1 MASFA
6 PLCPIHITIIQ
17 FIIMKLQLLRYSLH
31 VSVYYDSSNEWL
43 FVDWRGDLS
52 LSQVQA
58 GCLTIAQCFLERSYS
73 RILNNNSD
81 VTSMSANAPG
91 WLAEQYLPHLGLAGI
106 EYLAWVCAPSM
117 LVKHLTTEAVRQL
130 PAPTVNIFDDMAD
143 AYSWLQHTR
152 FAHLDAVAPLDAER
166 QAELASRVA
175 ELSEGLRRYRKV
187 ARLSVSPQ
195 RQH

>member
-1 MASFA
+1 ME
-6 PLCPIHITIIQ
+6 
-17 FIIMKLQLLRYSLH
+17 LQLLRNTLH

-43 FVDWRGDLS
+43 FVDWRGELS
-52 LSQVQA
+52 LARVQA
-58 GCLTIAQCFLERSYS
+58 GCLTIAQCFLERSYA
-73 RILNNNSD
+73 RILNNNCD
-81 VTSMSANAPG
+81 VTSMSANVPD
-91 WLAEQYLPHLGLAGI
+91 WLAGQFLPHLGLAGI

-130 PAPTVNIFDDMAD
+130 RAPMVNIFDDMAD

-152 FAHLDAVAPLDAER
+152 FAHLDAVAQPGPEQ

-175 ELSEGLRRYRKV
+175 ELSDGLRHYRKV
-187 ARLSVSPQ
+187 ARLSVGLQ

>member
-1 MASFA
+1 MR
-6 PLCPIHITIIQ
+6 
-17 FIIMKLQLLRYSLH
+17 LQLLRDTLH

-52 LSQVQA
+52 LSRVQA
-58 GCLTIAQCFLERSYS
+58 GCLTIAQCFLERSYA

-81 VTSMSANAPG
+81 VTSMSASVAG

-106 EYLAWVCAPSM
+106 EYLAWVCGPGIQ
-117 LVKHLTTEAVRQL
+117 LKHLTTEAVRQL
-130 PAPTVNIFDDMAD
+130 RTPVVNIFDDIAD

-152 FAHLDAVAPLDAER
+152 FAHLDAVAQPESER

-175 ELSEGLRRYRKV
+175 ELSEGLQHYRQV
-187 ARLSVSPQ
+187 TQLPRSPQ
-195 RQH
+195 RQQ